1 MEMLLEMSQKVN
13 MEIEPRPFH
22 DETDLEKMRDLLQ
35 AGRRAKNGT
44 YYIHIGD
51 LNWWLFYP
59 AWEYDPW
66 QHVYLW
72 DDSADPVHLLGWALF
87 SPRWGSYDVYVQ
99 PELRGTAQAE
109 SMYSWAEGKLAG
121 LRRADGKKDLYV
133 MWVSQADQVLDEYF
147 KRRGYHLTQ
156 DDVVYMSRAL
166 TAPLPACTIP
176 AGYKVRSTAGEAD
189 ALARARAQY
198 GAFEST
204 RPFDI
209 YADRFRCFM
218 LSPVYDPELD
228 VVAVA
233 PDGQIGAFCI
243 VWPDPLNKV
252 GLFEPVGTHPD
263 FKRRGLGKAV
273 MSEALH
279 RLQERGMVEACV
291 CTNAN
296 NTPAVKLYESVGFRT
311 VDIHLTYK
319 KDL

>member
-121 LRRADGKKDLYV
+121 LRRADG
-133 MWVSQADQVLDEYF
+133 
-147 KRRGYHLTQ
+147 
-156 DDVVYMSRAL
+156 
-166 TAPLPACTIP
+166 
-176 AGYKVRSTAGEAD
+176 
-189 ALARARAQY
+189 
-198 GAFEST
+198 
-204 RPFDI
+204 
-209 YADRFRCFM
+209 
-218 LSPVYDPELD
+218 
-228 VVAVA
+228 
-233 PDGQIGAFCI
+233 QIGAFCI